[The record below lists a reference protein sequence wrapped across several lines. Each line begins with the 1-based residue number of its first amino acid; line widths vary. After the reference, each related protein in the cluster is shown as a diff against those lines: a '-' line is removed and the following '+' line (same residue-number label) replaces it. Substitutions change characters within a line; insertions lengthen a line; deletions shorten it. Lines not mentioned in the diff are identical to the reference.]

1 MYRSAVGFS
10 KSLQS
15 YELKQRRHDEKYLCM
30 TIDYKIPISI
40 EEFDKLTEKRIDRMI
55 EIQRERMELQNRRM
69 DEERREAERLAARK
83 AIMRK

>member
-1 MYRSAVGFS
+1 
-10 KSLQS
+10 
-15 YELKQRRHDEKYLCM
+15 M

-55 EIQRERMELQNRRM
+55 EIQRERMEIQNRRM

>member
-1 MYRSAVGFS
+1 
-10 KSLQS
+10 
-15 YELKQRRHDEKYLCM
+15 M

-55 EIQRERMELQNRRM
+55 EIQRERMELQNRSM

>member
-1 MYRSAVGFS
+1 
-10 KSLQS
+10 
-15 YELKQRRHDEKYLCM
+15 M